1 MAAEVREAVAAGAAS
16 EGPARG
22 GRGVQQGTSV
32 SMTAQVQYRRN
43 DNDQT
48 NVFPSLGGTT
58 TGSSLAVPV
67 TLNIVH
73 KRILHNIS
81 VNFSRSQSS
90 SFNRYAFVND
100 VAGDAGI
107 AGVSTD
113 PFDWGVPQLSF
124 SSLSSLHDVTP
135 SRRTDS
141 RLTMGYGWTHP
152 SQKHTLRAGAD
163 VRLDS
168 TNSQTDSNPNGA
180 FVFTGLYS
188 SGGAAPIQSGGLDF
202 ADFLLG
208 FPQQASLQY
217 GPGEVKLRGKS
228 LSLYL
233 QDDWRRSAS
242 LTFNLGVRYELLWPY
257 VEENGEM
264 VNLDVNRTSP
274 RPCRCS
280 PAGPDRS
287 PARIR
292 QGPDQSRQQQRRATR
307 RFRVA
312 GEARNDPAGRLRR
325 ELQRRL
331 VFDNRAVNSS
341 ASRHSP

>member
-1 MAAEVREAVAAGAAS
+1 
-16 EGPARG
+16 
-22 GRGVQQGTSV
+22 
-32 SMTAQVQYRRN
+32 MTAQVQYRRN

-48 NVFPSLGGTT
+48 NVFPSLGGTN

-100 VAGDAGI
+100 VTGTAGI

-113 PFDWGVPQLSF
+113 PFDWGLPQLSF

-188 SGGAAPIQSGGLDF
+188 SGGAARDSKRRARLRRFP
-202 ADFLLG
+202 AG
-208 FPQQASLQY
+208 FPAAGVAAVRPRRGQAAR
-217 GPGEVKLRGKS
+217 EVAQPVS
-228 LSLYL
+228 
-233 QDDWRRSAS
+233 
-242 LTFNLGVRYELLWPY
+242 
-257 VEENGEM
+257 
-264 VNLDVNRTSP
+264 
-274 RPCRCS
+274 
-280 PAGPDRS
+280 
-287 PARIR
+287 
-292 QGPDQSRQQQRRATR
+292 
-307 RFRVA
+307 
-312 GEARNDPAGRLRR
+312 AGRLAQEREPDVQSRRPLRAPLALRRGERRDGQSRR
-325 ELQRRL
+325 ELGLHRGGAGALRR
-331 VFDNRAVNSS
+331 DRAVLRQIP
-341 ASRHSP
+341 ARA